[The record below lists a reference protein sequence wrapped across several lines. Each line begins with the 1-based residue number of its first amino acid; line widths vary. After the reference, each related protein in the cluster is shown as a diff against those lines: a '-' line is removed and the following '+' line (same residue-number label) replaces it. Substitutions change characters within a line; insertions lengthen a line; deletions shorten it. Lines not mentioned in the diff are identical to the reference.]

1 MNAKIS
7 TNEIT
12 ALLLTSKMSAPMGE
26 SKARKRHR
34 ESDIF
39 EKQGNDFASKQDESK
54 ADIVVFDGKILFTLI
69 ALFYFSIFVFVQYRI
84 NTFPEPKTQLPDSP
98 KDAFYET
105 NARIHLKH
113 FVLHGPRVVGSKA
126 NEVYAYNYI
135 LGELKKI
142 KGSCLPSKQFL
153 IDEQNVTG
161 TFDIAFLSD
170 FVSVYRNIKNIAVK
184 FPSETGSEHSLLMS
198 CHFDSSIDSP
208 GMLFS
213 YNQHSILYF
222 P

>member
-1 MNAKIS
+1 
-7 TNEIT
+7 
-12 ALLLTSKMSAPMGE
+12 MSAPINE
-26 SKARKRHR
+26 STARRRHK

-39 EKQGNDFASKQDESK
+39 EKSGDDSDSDGNEFKDE
-54 ADIVVFDGKILFTLI
+54 IIVFDGRILFTLI
-69 ALFYFSIFVFVQYRI
+69 ALFYFTIFVFVQYRI
-84 NTFPEPKTQLPDSP
+84 NTFPEPQIQSPGSP

-105 NARIHLKH
+105 NARFHLKH
-113 FVLHGPRVVGSKA
+113 FALHGPRVVGSKA

-135 LGELKKI
+135 LSQLKEI
-142 KGSCLPSKQFL
+142 KKSCLPSKEFL

-184 FPSETGSEHSLLMS
+184 FTSETGSEHSLLMS

-208 GMLFS
+208 GMLFLFCIQS
-213 YNQHSILYF
+213 S
-222 P
+222 